1 MTDKTQCAQPA
12 HTPGPWEVWAGGAH
26 GGLKVR
32 AGSMLVATVA
42 RANLDFAFNARLI
55 AAAPDLLEALRELLD
70 DTQHSTHDCGDDD
83 CPVRRARAA
92 IVKATGAQA

>member
-1 MTDKTQCAQPA
+1 MTDIPSPQPEHQ
-12 HTPGPWEVWAGGAH
+12 HTPGPWEVWAGGSH

-55 AAAPDLLEALRELLD
+55 AAAPDLLAALRNLVDPKRDLFAD
-70 DTQHSTHDCGDDD
+70 IL
-83 CPVRRARAA
+83 AA
-92 IVKATGAQA
+92 QDAIAKATGAQA